1 MQFEK
6 LFLLYFLSK
15 KNYLKMKSKNT
26 YKLIV
31 SFIILLFL
39 KSSFFIHK
47 LIKNNEEKKNH
58 YNYIPVAFSVD
69 NKYLYPLIVLLTS
82 ILLNANPSTFYL
94 FYIMIPYN
102 FYSSYKKKILNL
114 SKKYKK
120 CKIKFYNLGLKYIDW
135 SVEGNYSQ
143 TVYFRLSLP
152 DLIKTF
158 DKIIYLDC
166 DTMVHK
172 DLTELYQINMK
183 DKYYLGFPGHEVSY
197 FSINGTRNFI
207 NTGVILI
214 NLKLLREIKSLNL
227 LENYYKSHGTK
238 KVDEYLINVVFYNK
252 ISFLPFIYGIPDFEK
267 GNHVI
272 ASPSIFWNNLNGSII
287 NKTENYLK
295 LSSINRYITHEAYI
309 KNKWWNREYDSLTE
323 IGKKWIMYASKS
335 NVFNEICKKYIQYN
349 NICKN
354 LK

>member
-1 MQFEK
+1 
-6 LFLLYFLSK
+6 
-15 KNYLKMKSKNT
+15 MKSKNT

-120 CKIKFYNLGLKYIDW
+120 CKIKFFNLGLKYIDW

-227 LENYYKSHGTK
+227 LEN
-238 KVDEYLINVVFYNK
+238 
-252 ISFLPFIYGIPDFEK
+252 
-267 GNHVI
+267 
-272 ASPSIFWNNLNGSII
+272 
-287 NKTENYLK
+287 
-295 LSSINRYITHEAYI
+295 
-309 KNKWWNREYDSLTE
+309 
-323 IGKKWIMYASKS
+323 
-335 NVFNEICKKYIQYN
+335 
-349 NICKN
+349 
-354 LK
+354 